1 MGSRCTR
8 TGLGAGR
15 LGGENIVEVRFRPA
29 DVGQGVPADGSITAV
44 KLATGAVTS
53 AKIAA
58 AAVTAA
64 KLADTFVK
72 GAAADT
78 TANKG
83 ILAIGYDLVTG
94 EVVVDHE
101 A

>member
-1 MGSRCTR
+1 MGSVT
-8 TGLGAGR
+8 
-15 LGGENIVEVRFRPA
+15 
-29 DVGQGVPADGSITAV
+29 DGSVTTA
-44 KLATGAVTS
+44 KLAAG
-53 AKIAA
+53 
-58 AAVTAA
+58 AVTAA

-101 A
+101 P